1 MKLEVAATARMLPWG
16 VSRVTGIGGTVARG
30 TKLTTTSYAV
40 LGLLAVRSWTTY
52 ELTQQMQRS
61 LARFWPRAVSKL
73 YEEPRKLT
81 EHGLATGSEER
92 VGQRA
97 RSRYEITA
105 DGRRE
110 LATWLADPSSDPV
123 LELEFLV
130 KVFLAEHGTKQD
142 LLVTLQDVRTWA
154 RRQAVRDADIA
165 RGYLSGTGPFPD
177 RVPQLVLVGT
187 YLADFAQMTGR
198 WADWATDL
206 VEQWPDDASQR
217 QPAWEALRDIAGRAA
232 PREAPPPNDER

>member
-1 MKLEVAATARMLPWG
+1 M
-16 VSRVTGIGGTVARG
+16 ARG

-40 LGLLAVRSWTTY
+40 LGLLGIRSWTTY

-61 LARFWPRAVSKL
+61 LARFWPRAVSKI

-81 EHGLATGSEER
+81 AHGLAVGSQEQ

-105 DGRRE
+105 AGRRE
-110 LATWLADPSSDPV
+110 LARWLADPPHDPV

-142 LLVTLQDVRTWA
+142 LLATLNAVRAWGQQ
-154 RRQAVRDADIA
+154 QAVQDADIA
-165 RGYLSGTGPFPD
+165 SSYLSGSGPFPD
-177 RVPQLVLVGT
+177 RAPQLVLVGA
-187 YLADFAQMTGR
+187 YLADFAQMTER
-198 WADWATDL
+198 WAQWATEL
-206 VEQWPDDASQR
+206 VDEWPEDASQR
-217 QPAWEALRDIAGRAA
+217 EPNWQTLRDIVDRV
-232 PREAPPPNDER
+232 PPCDRRPNEQS